1 MQTFDYLKKILI
13 IRFSSIGDIVLTTPV
28 IRALKKQLECELHV
42 LTKPQYADI
51 TGNNPNVDLVYT
63 LNGDLK
69 DIISQLRSE
78 EYDFV
83 VDLQKNIRSARV
95 RKGLGKPSGTFPK
108 YNKEKWLLVN
118 FKINKLPEVHIVDRY
133 FEAVK
138 PLEVTNDGK
147 GLDFFIPGKD
157 RVDPRTIHQEL
168 KRKYAAFAI
177 GGRHKTKMMPPEK
190 IAEIIDKLKMPVVLL
205 GGDEDKN
212 AGEMIVALT
221 TNLKVWNTCG
231 KYNLNQSASLIMQS
245 GVVLTHDTGLMHIAA
260 AFNKP
265 VVSIWGNTVPAFG
278 MYPYMPG
285 NEKKS
290 VIAEVKDLKCRPC
303 SKLGYKKCPKKHFK
317 CMMEQDTD
325 FIANEANR
333 LFFASLHK
341 HRPARKQRR
350 EPKK

>member
-1 MQTFDYLKKILI
+1 MKKVLL

-28 IRALKKQLECELHV
+28 IRVLKKQLGCELHV
-42 LTKPQYADI
+42 LTKPQYASI
-51 TGNNPNVDLVYT
+51 TENNPNVDLVYT

-83 VDLQKNIRSARV
+83 VDLQKNIRSSRV

-118 FKINKLPEVHIVDRY
+118 FKINRLPDVHIVDRY

-138 PLEVTNDGK
+138 PLGVTNDGK
-147 GLDFFIPGKD
+147 GLEYYIPGKD
-157 RVDPRTIHQEL
+157 KVNPVDIHPEL
-168 KRKYAAFAI
+168 KRKYAAFSI
-177 GGRHKTKMMPPEK
+177 GGRHNTKKMPPEK
-190 IAEIIDKLKMPVVLL
+190 IAEIIEKLKMPVILL
-205 GGDEDKN
+205 GGEEDKA
-212 AGEMIVALT
+212 AGEIIVAASL
-221 TNLKVWNTCG
+221 NLKVWNVCG
-231 KYNLNQSASLIMQS
+231 NYNLNQSASIIQQA

-260 AFNKP
+260 AFNKSI
-265 VVSIWGNTVPAFG
+265 VSIWGNTVPAFG
-278 MYPYMPG
+278 MYPYLPG

-290 VIAEVKDLKCRPC
+290 VITEVKDLRCRPC

-333 LFFASLHK
+333 LFFASLKK
-341 HRPARKQRR
+341 HHPPRKKRNNKPQ
-350 EPKK
+350 

>member
-1 MQTFDYLKKILI
+1 MKKILL

-28 IRALKKQLECELHV
+28 IRALKKQLGCELHV
-42 LTKPQYADI
+42 LTKPQYAAI
-51 TGNNPNVDLVYT
+51 TENNPNVDLVYP

-69 DIISQLRSE
+69 NIISQLRSE

-83 VDLQKNIRSARV
+83 VDLQKNIRSARI
-95 RKGLGKPSGTFPK
+95 RKGLHKPSATFPK
-108 YNKEKWLLVN
+108 YNREKWLLVN
-118 FKINKLPEVHIVDRY
+118 FKVNRLPEVHLVDRY

-138 PLEVTNDGK
+138 PLGVTNDGK

-157 RVDPRTIHQEL
+157 RVDPKTIHPEL
-168 KRKYAAFAI
+168 KRKYAVFAI
-177 GGRHKTKMMPPEK
+177 GGRHKTKMMPQEK
-190 IAEIIDKLKMPVVLL
+190 IADIIDKLKMPVILL
-205 GGDEDKN
+205 GGPEDKN
-212 AGEMIVALT
+212 AGDMIVALT

-231 KYNLNQSASLIMQS
+231 NYNLNQSASLIMQA

-265 VVSIWGNTVPAFG
+265 IVSIWGNTVPAFG

-285 NEKKS
+285 NEKRS
-290 VIAEVKDLKCRPC
+290 VIVEVKDLRCRPC
-303 SKLGYKKCPKKHFK
+303 SKLGHKKCPKKHFK
-317 CMMEQDTD
+317 CMMEQDTE

-341 HRPARKQRR
+341 HRPERKQR
-350 EPKK
+350 PDHKK